1 MELATSLDGH
11 ARLRLSKPI
20 ELGSESLGSMDNKAL
35 NRSVLC
41 VRVGQ
46 VVRWSYLPLHP
57 TTIFTNSNLF
67 DASVNAGVI
76 QITVT
81 SKSQTSTA
89 SRYSLKALLCLI
101 LVSACYLGGR
111 ESQQSTIREQQERI
125 DRLEAKVAASDEE
138 RISRAQQL
146 ANLFAQNRQ
155 LANSLAANK
164 EESDIQV
171 PANRTDNTTQQ

>member
-1 MELATSLDGH
+1 MNVCILL
-11 ARLRLSKPI
+11 
-20 ELGSESLGSMDNKAL
+20 
-35 NRSVLC
+35 
-41 VRVGQ
+41 
-46 VVRWSYLPLHP
+46 
-57 TTIFTNSNLF
+57 
-67 DASVNAGVI
+67 VI